1 MADSGEWSET
11 AIENIYKDARRR
23 MDVAQ
28 RDLAARPKRDLE
40 TQKRFAPLR
49 ADPWKLTLAIEM
61 AFFARS
67 SDVSGTDWPWD
78 ALSDA
83 LAAAGQELPE
93 GMRIDD
99 AVKVVIADL
108 IRLAPATPK
117 KDAWYDANIA
127 RPMGERLA
135 ATGLGASE
143 LPSDDEALGAW
154 LRARSRDLDLD
165 SLSVLRADVQAAP
178 SRIEAELV
186 RLESLPESDEVIR
199 RRMALEGALGL
210 ARLVAADAGSMEAFR
225 FWLRAA
231 SEEVDGIPVE
241 WSNYPQLRALEKMN
255 EALHG
260 SSADP
265 RHREAWTLA
274 YVHVLGLHDRPS
286 S

>member
-1 MADSGEWSET
+1 MADSSEWSET
-11 AIENIYKDARRR
+11 AIENLYKDARRR

-40 TQKRFAPLR
+40 AQKRFAPLR

-67 SDVSGTDWPWD
+67 SDVSATEWPWD
-78 ALSDA
+78 AFSDA
-83 LAAAGQELPE
+83 LVSAGLQLPE

-117 KDAWYDANIA
+117 TDAWFDANIA

-143 LPSDDEALGAW
+143 LPEDDEPLGSW

-165 SLSVLRADVQAAP
+165 SMSVLRADVQEAP
-178 SRIEAELV
+178 ARLEAELA
-186 RLESLPESDEVIR
+186 RLDALPDSDEVIQR
-199 RRMALEGALGL
+199 RLSVEGALKL
-210 ARLVAADAGSMEAFR
+210 ARRVAADASSMEAFR
-225 FWLRAA
+225 EWLRAA
-231 SEEVDGIPVE
+231 SEGDGLLPFGGYGEESV
-241 WSNYPQLRALEKMN
+241 RAYL
-255 EALHG
+255 
-260 SSADP
+260 S
-265 RHREAWTLA
+265 
-274 YVHVLGLHDRPS
+274 VVVLLDGGE
-286 S
+286 